1 MGWTSF
7 NLPKGTVK
15 EWFKKTWEEGDKYKV
30 IDSALVN
37 RSTMY
42 GAIEKVSTKEIF
54 CAVFLIRWSKGYYN
68 FSYKDMTEHVGPCE
82 CACPKRIMELLTE
95 LAPTSEYA
103 IAWRKRVQEYWNK
116 KANVNKLANDS
127 IIKTNEAIRF
137 TNGSDYQYFKKEG
150 SRFIAGAMAGDV
162 FIPLL
167 AVRFRGLNN
176 YKYEVVK

>member
-15 EWFKKTWEEGDKYKV
+15 EWFKNTWEEGNNYKV
-30 IDSALVN
+30 LDSALVN

-42 GAIEKVSTKEIF
+42 GAVEKVATGEVF

-68 FSYKDMTEHVGPCE
+68 FSYKDMTEHVGPCVVN
-82 CACPKRIMELLTE
+82 CPKRIMELLTE
-95 LAPTSEYA
+95 LDATSEYA

-116 KANVNKLANDS
+116 KANTNKLANGS
-127 IIKTNEAIRF
+127 ILKITEAVKF
-137 TNGSDYQYFKKEG
+137 TNGSEYQYFKKEG
-150 SRFIAGAMAGDV
+150 RRFMAGAMAGDV

-167 AVRFRGLNN
+167 SVRFRGLNS
-176 YKYEVVK
+176 YQYEIVK

>member
-15 EWFKKTWEEGDKYKV
+15 EWFKNTWESDGKYKV
-30 IDSALVN
+30 LDSALVN

-42 GAIEKVSTKEIF
+42 GAIEKISTKEIF

-68 FSYKDMTEHVGPCE
+68 FSYKDMTEHAGPNE
-82 CACPKRIMELLTE
+82 VNCPKRIMELLTE

-116 KANVNKLANDS
+116 KANVNKLANGS
-127 IIKTNEAIRF
+127 ILKVSEPVRF
-137 TNGSDYQYFKKEG
+137 TGGDYEYFKKEG

-167 AVRFRGLNN
+167 KVRFKLNN

>member
-15 EWFKKTWEEGDKYKV
+15 EWFKKTWEEGGNYKV

-42 GAIEKVSTKEIF
+42 GAIEKVATKEIF

-68 FSYKDMTEHVGPCE
+68 FRYKDMTEHVGPCE
-82 CACPKRIMELLTE
+82 CACPERIMKLLTE
-95 LAPTSEYA
+95 LDATSEYA
-103 IAWRKRVQEYWNK
+103 IAWRKRVQEYWNN
-116 KANVNKLANDS
+116 KANVRKLANGS
-127 IIKTNEAIRF
+127 ILKVSELVRF
-137 TNGSDYQYFKKEG
+137 TGGDYEYFKKEG
-150 SRFIAGAMAGDV
+150 SRFIAGRMAGDV

-167 AVRFRGLNN
+167 RVRFKLNN

>member
-1 MGWTSF
+1 MNKIKIITT
-7 NLPKGTVK
+7 LTH
-15 EWFKKTWEEGDKYKV
+15 EFKPEDINDLIVGALEGG
-30 IDSALVN
+30 IN
-37 RSTMY
+37 
-42 GAIEKVSTKEIF
+42 
-54 CAVFLIRWSKGYYN
+54 
-68 FSYKDMTEHVGPCE
+68 
-82 CACPKRIMELLTE
+82 
-95 LAPTSEYA
+95 
-103 IAWRKRVQEYWNK
+103 YWCK

>member
-15 EWFKKTWEEGDKYKV
+15 EWFKKTWEEGDNYKV

-42 GAIEKVSTKEIF
+42 GAIEKVATKEIF

-82 CACPKRIMELLTE
+82 CACPERIMKLLTE
-95 LAPTSEYA
+95 LEPTSEYA
-103 IAWRKRVQEYWNK
+103 IAWRKRVQEYWNN
-116 KANVNKLANDS
+116 KANVRKLANDTVVKVS
-127 IIKTNEAIRF
+127 EAVRF
-137 TNGSDYQYFKKEG
+137 NNGSDYQYFKKVG
-150 SRFIAGAMAGDV
+150 KSFIAGAMAKDV

-167 AVRFRGLNN
+167 TVNFKLNN
-176 YKYEVVK
+176 YQYEVVR